1 MSVAAWVMF
10 VLFFV
15 WSFMGMPIGHAMIAS
30 GIVYLFMTNQDLGL
44 VASQSLNGLYG
55 SFVLLA
61 VPLFILAAEIMNASK
76 MTDRLFGFANV
87 LVGRLKGGL
96 AQVNIVASVIFS
108 GMSGSALADAAG
120 PGKLE
125 VDMMVKAGY
134 KPGFAAALSTTSAII
149 GPIIPP
155 SIPMVHLWRC
165 FGHIDWLSLHRRY
178 RSRAATGIRPE
189 HDRDCHG
196 SLQGFSCRTK
206 ADTQGGN
213 GDDPRCLACLVS
225 AYHPAW
231 RHILRGRYTHRG
243 RSSCMPWSPSSL
255 HSSGIAHSACEHS
268 TMCWSDSARSTSIVA
283 ITIAGA
289 LVMNWI
295 VASEQ
300 IPETI
305 SRWMTS
311 LEMSPALFM
320 LMVTI
325 LFLITGAFLDT
336 MLMLLI
342 MVPMLMPTVDCTRH
356 RPRPFRRDLSGQHDD
371 RTGNAPNGRV
381 GVPDR
386 RRVRD
391 QGDRNHKRAVAFLI
405 VLIAL
410 LFVLVYVPELTL
422 WLPMKMG
429 YEPVGNFNL

>member
-10 VLFFV
+10 GLFFA
-15 WSFMGMPIGHAMIAS
+15 WSFLGMPIGHAMMAS
-30 GIVYLFMTNQDLGL
+30 AIIYLFMTDQDLGL

-61 VPLFILAAEIMNASK
+61 VPLFILAAEIMNAGQ
-76 MTDRLFGFANV
+76 MTDRLFAFANI
-87 LVGRLKGGL
+87 LVGRMKGGL

-134 KPGFAAALSTTSAII
+134 KPGFSAALSTTSAII

-155 SIPMVHLWRC
+155 SIPMVIYGVVSNTSIGYLFLGGVIPGLLLALAQSIIVFVMARYKDFPVGPKPTLKEATSITLDSLPTLFLPVIMLGGIYSGAVTPTEAAAVAAMFALLLAFFWYRT
-165 FGHIDWLSLHRRY
+165 LSL
-178 RSRAATGIRPE
+178 
-189 HDRDCHG
+189 
-196 SLQGFSCRTK
+196 K
-206 ADTQGGN
+206 AFYDV
-213 GDDPRCLACLVS
+213 LVN
-225 AYHPAW
+225 
-231 RHILRGRYTHRG
+231 
-243 RSSCMPWSPSSL
+243 SS
-255 HSSGIAHSACEHS
+255 
-268 TMCWSDSARSTSIVA
+268 RSTAIVA

-300 IPETI
+300 IPKVLGDWINTVD
-305 SRWMTS
+305 
-311 LEMSPALFM
+311 MSPELFM

-342 MVPMLMPTVDCTRH
+342 IVPMLMPTVIALGIDPVHFGVTSVVNMMIGLVT
-356 RPRPFRRDLSGQHDD
+356 PPMGELVFLIAGVSGI
-371 RTGNAPNGRV
+371 
-381 GVPDR
+381 
-386 RRVRD
+386 
-391 QGDRNHKRAVAFLI
+391 KVADITKELWPFLI

-410 LFVLVYVPELTL
+410 LFVLVYVPQLTL
-422 WLPMKMG
+422 WLPMQAG
-429 YEPVGNFNL
+429 YQPVGHFQL

>member
-10 VLFFV
+10 ILFFA

-30 GIVYLFMTNQDLGL
+30 GIVYLFMTNQDIGL

-61 VPLFILAAEIMNASK
+61 VPLFILAAEIMNAGK

-87 LVGRLKGGL
+87 LVGRMKGGL

-134 KPGFAAALSTTSAII
+134 KPGFSAALSTTSAII

-155 SIPMVHLWRC
+155 SIPMVIYGVVSNTSIGFL
-165 FGHIDWLSLHRRY
+165 FIGGVVPGLLLALAQSLIVFVMARY
-178 RSRAATGIRPE
+178 KDFPVEAKPTLKEATRTTLDALPALFLPFIMLGGIYSGAVTPTEAAAVAALFALLLAFFWYRTLTIRDFYE
-189 HDRDCHG
+189 V
-196 SLQGFSCRTK
+196 
-206 ADTQGGN
+206 
-213 GDDPRCLACLVS
+213 LVS
-225 AYHPAW
+225 
-231 RHILRGRYTHRG
+231 
-243 RSSCMPWSPSSL
+243 
-255 HSSGIAHSACEHS
+255 
-268 TMCWSDSARSTSIVA
+268 SARSTSIVA

-300 IPETI
+300 IPEAI
-305 SRWMTS
+305 GQWMNS
-311 LEMSPALFM
+311 LDMSPALFM
-320 LMVTI
+320 FMVTI
-325 LFLITGAFLDT
+325 LFLVTGAFLDT

-342 MVPMLMPTVDCTRH
+342 MVPMLMPTVIARGIDPVHFGVTSVVNMMIGLVT
-356 RPRPFRRDLSGQHDD
+356 PPMGELVFLIAGVSGI
-371 RTGNAPNGRV
+371 
-381 GVPDR
+381 
-386 RRVRD
+386 
-391 QGDRNHKRAVAFLI
+391 KVADITKELWPFLI

-410 LFVLVYVPELTL
+410 LFVLVYVPQITL
-422 WLPMKMG
+422 WLPMRMG
-429 YEPVGNFNL
+429 YEPAGSFNL

>member
-1 MSVAAWVMF
+1 
-10 VLFFV
+10 
-15 WSFMGMPIGHAMIAS
+15 
-30 GIVYLFMTNQDLGL
+30 
-44 VASQSLNGLYG
+44 
-55 SFVLLA
+55 
-61 VPLFILAAEIMNASK
+61 
-76 MTDRLFGFANV
+76 
-87 LVGRLKGGL
+87 
-96 AQVNIVASVIFS
+96 
-108 GMSGSALADAAG
+108 
-120 PGKLE
+120 
-125 VDMMVKAGY
+125 MMVKAGY

-155 SIPMVHLWRC
+155 SIPMVIYGVVSDTSIGFLFIGGIVPGLLLAFAQSMIVIVMARYKDFPVEPKPTLKEATETTLGALPALCLPIILLGGIYSGAVTPTEAAAVASLAALLLAFFWYRT
-165 FGHIDWLSLHRRY
+165 LSL
-178 RSRAATGIRPE
+178 RAFY
-189 HDRDCHG
+189 HV
-196 SLQGFSCRTK
+196 
-206 ADTQGGN
+206 
-213 GDDPRCLACLVS
+213 LV
-225 AYHPAW
+225 
-231 RHILRGRYTHRG
+231 
-243 RSSCMPWSPSSL
+243 
-255 HSSGIAHSACEHS
+255 
-268 TMCWSDSARSTSIVA
+268 DSARSTSIVA

-342 MVPMLMPTVDCTRH
+342 MVPMLMPTAIALGIDPVHFGVTSVVNMMIGLVTPPMGELVFLIAGVSGIKVIEITRELW
-356 RPRPFRRDLSGQHDD
+356 P
-371 RTGNAPNGRV
+371 
-381 GVPDR
+381 
-386 RRVRD
+386 
-391 QGDRNHKRAVAFLI
+391 FLI

-429 YEPVGNFNL
+429 YEPVGHFNL

>member
-87 LVGRLKGGL
+87 LVGRFKGGL

-155 SIPMVHLWRC
+155 SIPMVIYGVVSDTSIGFLFIGGIVPGLLLAFAQSMIVIVMARYKDFPVEPKPTFKEATETTLGALPALCLPIILLGGIYSGAVTPTEAAAVASLAALLLAFFWYRT
-165 FGHIDWLSLHRRY
+165 LSL
-178 RSRAATGIRPE
+178 RAFY
-189 HDRDCHG
+189 DV
-196 SLQGFSCRTK
+196 
-206 ADTQGGN
+206 
-213 GDDPRCLACLVS
+213 LV
-225 AYHPAW
+225 
-231 RHILRGRYTHRG
+231 
-243 RSSCMPWSPSSL
+243 
-255 HSSGIAHSACEHS
+255 
-268 TMCWSDSARSTSIVA
+268 DSARSTSIVA

-342 MVPMLMPTVDCTRH
+342 MVPMLMPTAIALGIDPVH
-356 RPRPFRRDLSGQHDD
+356 F
-371 RTGNAPNGRV
+371 
-381 GVPDR
+381 GVTSVVNMMIGLVTPPMGEL
-386 RRVRD
+386 V
-391 QGDRNHKRAVAFLI
+391 FLI
-405 VLIAL
+405 AGVSGIKVIEITRELWPFLIALIAL

>member
-10 VLFFV
+10 ILFFA

-30 GIVYLFMTNQDLGL
+30 GIVYLFMTNQDIGL

-61 VPLFILAAEIMNASK
+61 VPLFILAAEIMNAGK

-87 LVGRLKGGL
+87 LVGRMKGGL

-134 KPGFAAALSTTSAII
+134 KPGFSAALSTTSAII

-155 SIPMVHLWRC
+155 SIPMVIYGVVSNTSIGFL
-165 FGHIDWLSLHRRY
+165 FIGGVVPGLLLALAQSLIVFVMARY
-178 RSRAATGIRPE
+178 KDFPVEAKPTLKEATRTTLDALPALFLPFIMLGGIYSGAVTPTEAAAVAALFALLLAFFWYRTLTIRDFYE
-189 HDRDCHG
+189 V
-196 SLQGFSCRTK
+196 
-206 ADTQGGN
+206 
-213 GDDPRCLACLVS
+213 LVS
-225 AYHPAW
+225 
-231 RHILRGRYTHRG
+231 
-243 RSSCMPWSPSSL
+243 
-255 HSSGIAHSACEHS
+255 
-268 TMCWSDSARSTSIVA
+268 SARSTSIVA

-300 IPETI
+300 IPEAI
-305 SRWMTS
+305 GQWMNS
-311 LEMSPALFM
+311 LDMSPALFM
-320 LMVTI
+320 FMVTI
-325 LFLITGAFLDT
+325 LFLVTGAFLDT

-342 MVPMLMPTVDCTRH
+342 MVPMLMPTVIALGIDPVHFGVTSVVNMMIGLVT
-356 RPRPFRRDLSGQHDD
+356 PPMGELVFLIAGVSGI
-371 RTGNAPNGRV
+371 
-381 GVPDR
+381 
-386 RRVRD
+386 
-391 QGDRNHKRAVAFLI
+391 KVADITKELWPFLI

-410 LFVLVYVPELTL
+410 LFVLVYVPQITL
-422 WLPMKMG
+422 WLPMRMG
-429 YEPVGNFNL
+429 YEPVGSFNL

>member
-10 VLFFV
+10 TLFFV

-87 LVGRLKGGL
+87 LVGRFTGGL

-155 SIPMVHLWRC
+155 SIPMVIYGVVSDTSIGFLFIGGIIPGLLLAFAQSMIVIVMARYKDFPVEPKPTLKEAIETTLGALPALCLPIILLGGIYSGAVTPTEAAAVASLAALLLAFFWYRS
-165 FGHIDWLSLHRRY
+165 LSLR
-178 RSRAATGIRPE
+178 
-189 HDRDCHG
+189 
-196 SLQGFSCRTK
+196 GFY
-206 ADTQGGN
+206 DV
-213 GDDPRCLACLVS
+213 LV
-225 AYHPAW
+225 
-231 RHILRGRYTHRG
+231 
-243 RSSCMPWSPSSL
+243 
-255 HSSGIAHSACEHS
+255 
-268 TMCWSDSARSTSIVA
+268 DSARSTSIVA
-283 ITIAGA
+283 ITIGGA

-300 IPETI
+300 IPEAI

-320 LMVTI
+320 FMVTI

-342 MVPMLMPTVDCTRH
+342 MVPMLMPTAMALGIDPVH
-356 RPRPFRRDLSGQHDD
+356 F
-371 RTGNAPNGRV
+371 
-381 GVPDR
+381 GVTSVVNMMIGLVTPPMGEL
-386 RRVRD
+386 V
-391 QGDRNHKRAVAFLI
+391 FLI
-405 VLIAL
+405 AGVSGIKVIDITKELWPFLIALIAL